1 MTQVFVRRGDIDSAL
16 RLFKKRCTESGLF
29 KRLKEKEGFEPR
41 GQRRRRKKR
50 ESLRRLKKM
59 EKRRAR

>member
-29 KRLKEKEGFEPR
+29 KRIKEKEGFEPK
-41 GQRRRRKKR
+41 GQRRRRKQR
-50 ESLRRLKKM
+50 ENLRRLRKM
-59 EKRRAR
+59 VKGRR

>member
-1 MTQVFVRRGDIDSAL
+1 MTQVFVRGDNVDSAL

-29 KRLKEKEGFEPR
+29 KRIKERAAFEPR
-41 GQRRRRKKR
+41 GVRRRRKRR

-59 EKRRAR
+59 EKRRPR